1 MVFVCCGRMVFQSE
15 KWNSTKISSQSWC
28 LILYVNGSWL
38 GSTALPISQR
48 RKAWENL
55 MALLKS
61 HHGPWVCIG
70 DFNFVLNEEEIVGGK
85 KGYSLTNN
93 YLSEL
98 MFEFGAIDLG
108 YTGRRYTW
116 AKGKMGKS
124 LNQKTTRQRHC
135 KYIMEASLP
144 KGFHLLFRCYQFRS
158 RTNTP

>member
-1 MVFVCCGRMVFQSE
+1 MEKQVVFVCCGRMVFQSE

-48 RKAWENL
+48 RKAWEYL
-55 MALLKS
+55 MALLES

-108 YTGRRYTW
+108 YTGRR
-116 AKGKMGKS
+116 
-124 LNQKTTRQRHC
+124 
-135 KYIMEASLP
+135 
-144 KGFHLLFRCYQFRS
+144 
-158 RTNTP
+158 